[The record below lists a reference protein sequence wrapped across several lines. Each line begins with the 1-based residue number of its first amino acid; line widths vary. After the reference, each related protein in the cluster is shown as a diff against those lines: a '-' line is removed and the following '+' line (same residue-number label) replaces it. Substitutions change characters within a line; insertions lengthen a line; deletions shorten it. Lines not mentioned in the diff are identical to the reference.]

1 MKIYE
6 QPQIQITEIAPAQEL
21 AAFGDQNLPLSAIV
35 PKA

>member
-21 AAFGDQNLPLSAIV
+21 AAFGDQNLPLSSLI
-35 PKA
+35 PNT